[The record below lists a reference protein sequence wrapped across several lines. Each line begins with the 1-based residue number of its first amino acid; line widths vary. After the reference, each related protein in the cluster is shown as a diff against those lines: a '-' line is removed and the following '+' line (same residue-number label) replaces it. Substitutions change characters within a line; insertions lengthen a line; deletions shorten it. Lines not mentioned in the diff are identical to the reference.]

1 MYSSFTLEKKIS
13 LISLFLLSLANSKEL
28 KKKETEVRQLSAST
42 NENDV
47 TGNNLKIQMKI
58 SYD

>member
-1 MYSSFTLEKKIS
+1 MYSSFTLERKIS

-47 TGNNLKIQMKI
+47 TGNILKIQMK
-58 SYD
+58 

>member
-1 MYSSFTLEKKIS
+1 MYSSFTLERKIS